1 MLDNQYFHI
10 QRNQKQNI
18 RYTRSRPFDASRNML
33 VKHRNAVDY
42 TCSSSCGLTLQSKN
56 VKSTKML
63 IKVVNELIIRHK
75 LSGKCSFQRSI
86 CYKKGSVVMKKIY
99 FETKMTEMPKTC
111 TDCECQWCRKPCKK
125 GQYESI
131 IKVKYT
137 KQRHEDCPLKEFS
150 QK

>member
-1 MLDNQYFHI
+1 MTNNKKEKKKNEYSKHSKHDNSCCFRHRSIDMLDNQYFHI

-86 CYKKGSVVMKKIY
+86 CYKK
-99 FETKMTEMPKTC
+99 
-111 TDCECQWCRKPCKK
+111 RKCC
-125 GQYESI
+125 YEKNI
-131 IKVKYT
+131 
-137 KQRHEDCPLKEFS
+137 F
-150 QK
+150 